1 MKDKALNYI
10 IILIVLITIIL
21 ALYLVLNRETV
32 FTINEDKIVLKVDEQ
47 RKIDYSINKSLS
59 ITWTSSNSNVAT
71 IDNGLI
77 TAKEVG
83 STIITGTIDDKTAS
97 CLVTVQAKNKD
108 IILEDI
114 ILPDGEILLSTNDK
128 YTIPI
133 TYIPSNGYVEKID
146 TFVLNNDIIK
156 VDEYLITALK
166 PGHTELSIK
175 INDTIK
181 KTIKVNVSDNKVES
195 NIITPVKEIILDK
208 EEIVYVKDTKE
219 IKYTIEPSNG
229 YIYDI
234 KWTKDN
240 DLITIDNNIIKGI
253 KSGETIVNL
262 LVNDQISKDIKII
275 IKDKLDKI
283 SLDYYPKEILKV
295 GDRFILE
302 PTLTPSDTQAKILYV
317 SSNPNVLNVLGDGIV
332 TAIKSG
338 SSTITMKNEDGSVT
352 KSLSFTIL
360 NNTGVMNTNLIV
372 WGYTR
377 NTDVIPKK
385 ADTEFFL
392 KLTTKGKGTLSNKVY
407 YYKNYSYDI
416 QSGLLT
422 IDNKNQIYMRIYYPE
437 NKDLST
443 LNTFTFIGGVGETN
457 FSGLF
462 TDINNNPSLIKNS
475 GIIILIPENSRV
487 KVQGA
492 NVAEAT
498 NFVKQI
504 INQNKNARNSIGGYS
519 NGGPPVG
526 DAIEKGNYNKVMII
540 DSSFYWVSTRDK
552 AKDLEYVIYSPR
564 GDSWRGTDIFI
575 NELYNFGVKDV
586 TVITNN
592 TSYIDRFKKKYLV
605 INPGN
610 SMKNGHTSEN
620 LLISNFFSYGVH

>member
-1 MKDKALNYI
+1 MKNKALNYI
-10 IILIVLITIIL
+10 ILFIVFITLVL
-21 ALYLVLNRETV
+21 ALYLVLNKETV

-47 RKIDYSINKSLS
+47 RKIDYSINKSS
-59 ITWTSSNSNVAT
+59 TITWTSSNNSVAT
-71 IDNGLI
+71 VDNGLI
-77 TAKEVG
+77 IAKEIG
-83 STIITGTIDDKTAS
+83 STIITGTVDEKTAS

-108 IILEDI
+108 IILEDF
-114 ILPDGEILLSTNDK
+114 ILPDGEILLSTNDT

-181 KTIKVNVSDNKVES
+181 KTIKVNVTDNKVES
-195 NIITPVKEIILDK
+195 NIITPVKEIILNN

-219 IKYTIEPSNG
+219 IKYTIEPNNG

-240 DLITIDNNIIKGI
+240 DLITIEDNIIKGI

-262 LVNDQISKDIKII
+262 LVNNQISKDIKII

-295 GDRFILE
+295 GDRFVLE

-317 SSNPNVLNVLGDGIV
+317 SSNPNVLNVSSDGIV
-332 TAIKSG
+332 TAIKPG
-338 SSTITMKNEDGSVT
+338 SANITMKNDDGNVT

-377 NTDVIPKK
+377 NTDVVPKR
-385 ADTEFFL
+385 ADLDFFL
-392 KLTTKGKGTLSNKVY
+392 GLTAKGKGTLSNKVY

-422 IDNKNQIYMRIYYPE
+422 IDNKNQIYMRLYYPV

-443 LNTFTFIGGVGETN
+443 LNTFTFIGGIGETN

-462 TDINNNPSLIKNS
+462 SDIDKDPSLIKNS

-492 NVAEAT
+492 NVGEAT
-498 NFVKQI
+498 NFVKQL
-504 INQNKNARNSIGGYS
+504 INQNKNARNNVGGYS

-540 DSSFYWVSTRDK
+540 DSSFYWVSTRPK

-564 GDSWRGTDIFI
+564 GDSWRGTDTFI
-575 NELYNFGVKDV
+575 NELYRFGVKDV
-586 TVITNN
+586 TVVSNN
-592 TSYIDRFKKKYLV
+592 TSFIDRFKDKYLV

-620 LLISNFFSYGVH
+620 LLVSNFFSYGVH